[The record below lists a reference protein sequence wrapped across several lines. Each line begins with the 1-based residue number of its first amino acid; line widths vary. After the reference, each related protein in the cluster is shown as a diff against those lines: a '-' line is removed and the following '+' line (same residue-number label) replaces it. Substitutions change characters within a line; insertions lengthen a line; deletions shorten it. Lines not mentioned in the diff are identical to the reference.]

1 MRRVFLPA
9 RGIES
14 FTVIGPDLRP
24 VELID
29 EYLAWLTDCERSP
42 NTVEAYAHDLR
53 AFWTFLAERGLS
65 WDQVGVLELGEF
77 AAWARRPAENVV
89 VLADEAARVSARTVN
104 RMLSGVVGFYELQA
118 RRGSTLAKDLIVK
131 TRSGRG
137 GYKPFLHGIA
147 RSRPRGRAVRLPERR
162 SLPSTLSLEQ
172 VAAVIDCQ
180 GRLRDRFL
188 FALLASTGMRIGQA
202 LGLRHEDVVAW
213 ERRIVIRAREDA
225 PRRARSKGGAEG
237 GVPVPAELM
246 RLWNDYMHEE
256 YRDLDSDFVFV
267 NLWGG
272 ADRAAADL
280 QDGRQ
285 DRRAHAAAG
294 RLSLHGAPAT
304 AHLRDAG
311 LSRRGGARGDRR
323 AADAPLTSLCVD
335 LHPPDRRG
343 SARRAG
349 RARRA
354 GEGGGSGLMGAE
366 PLHVLQGGGAP
377 RGWEKLWAKDVWG
390 QTELPHGDLASMYR
404 GEEFIRFERIA
415 QPWLKE
421 AAKRWARMRLL
432 SDTSPRTMSAYLV
445 GVTHFS
451 QWLAEHA
458 PEVSMPAA
466 LSRAVLEDYMLWVR
480 HESPWK
486 PATRN
491 QRLLAVRLL
500 LEEQR
505 EDGLA
510 GLPAGAVIHAAELP
524 RIGYQLPKALPGE
537 VFAQWIDPA
546 NLALLDE
553 RDRTLVLVLAW
564 TGFRVSSV
572 VTLMRDCVEVG
583 SDGQPYL
590 RYFNVKGSREAML
603 PIPPLLAEQLGRQQA
618 WLAERFPDT
627 EWLFPSRLHRGA
639 KRGAFHINPSTVR
652 LVIERYV
659 RRAEIRTA
667 EGKLALDVHPH
678 LFRHHLGTS
687 MVNENIPLTV
697 IQDVL
702 DHGSVEMTARYAR
715 MRDETVRQAVR
726 RWHERVNIRGERIAL
741 PVDGPLEQAAWM
753 KERIARAKQALPNG
767 YCGLPLVQSCPH
779 PNACLSC
786 ESFLTDGSFRAV
798 HDQQQAETRRLL
810 EKARK
815 QGSVRLIEILERDEQ
830 SLSRI
835 LEGLDQIEAG
845 HAEEAAARSSTCA
858 SSPRPIRARA
868 R

>member
-1 MRRVFLPA
+1 
-9 RGIES
+9 
-14 FTVIGPDLRP
+14 
-24 VELID
+24 
-29 EYLAWLTDCERSP
+29 
-42 NTVEAYAHDLR
+42 
-53 AFWTFLAERGLS
+53 
-65 WDQVGVLELGEF
+65 
-77 AAWARRPAENVV
+77 
-89 VLADEAARVSARTVN
+89 
-104 RMLSGVVGFYELQA
+104 
-118 RRGSTLAKDLIVK
+118 
-131 TRSGRG
+131 
-137 GYKPFLHGIA
+137 
-147 RSRPRGRAVRLPERR
+147 
-162 SLPSTLSLEQ
+162 
-172 VAAVIDCQ
+172 
-180 GRLRDRFL
+180 
-188 FALLASTGMRIGQA
+188 
-202 LGLRHEDVVAW
+202 
-213 ERRIVIRAREDA
+213 
-225 PRRARSKGGAEG
+225 
-237 GVPVPAELM
+237 
-246 RLWNDYMHEE
+246 
-256 YRDLDSDFVFV
+256 
-267 NLWGG
+267 
-272 ADRAAADL
+272 
-280 QDGRQ
+280 
-285 DRRAHAAAG
+285 
-294 RLSLHGAPAT
+294 
-304 AHLRDAG
+304 
-311 LSRRGGARGDRR
+311 
-323 AADAPLTSLCVD
+323 
-335 LHPPDRRG
+335 
-343 SARRAG
+343 
-349 RARRA
+349 
-354 GEGGGSGLMGAE
+354 MGAE
-366 PLHVLQGGGAP
+366 PLRVLQGGGSP
-377 RGWEKLWAKDVWG
+377 RGWERLWAKDVWG

-432 SDTSPRTMSAYLV
+432 AGTSPRTMSAYLV
-445 GVTHFS
+445 GVRHFS

-505 EDGLA
+505 EDGLV

-524 RIGYQLPKALPGE
+524 RIGYQLPKALAGE

-583 SDGQPYL
+583 SDGHPYL

-618 WLAERFPDT
+618 FLAVRFPDT
-627 EWLFPSRLHRGA
+627 EWMFPSRLHRGA
-639 KRGAFHINPSTVR
+639 KRGAFHINPRTVK

-667 EGKLALDVHPH
+667 EGQLALDVHPH

-687 MVNENIPLTV
+687 MVNDNIPLTV

-741 PVDGPLEQAAWM
+741 PIDGPLEQAAWM

-815 QGSVRLIEILERDEQ
+815 QGNVRLIEILERDEQ

-835 LEGLDQIEAG
+835 LDGLGQIQAG
-845 HAEEAAARSSTCA
+845 HADDSGGEELDLRELAAPDQSESR
-858 SSPRPIRARA
+858 
-868 R
+868 